1 MATTKMNTKLEM
13 KTGKKPFCKICF
25 DTKQPESVY
34 TSHYVRD
41 VPGPNGVVV
50 CPTLLQIECRYCK
63 KKGHTNSKCPI
74 LKKKQNRHWNQST
87 AHISTA
93 PTLSK
98 KPHNNV
104 FQVLEVDSTDDDDN
118 DNSSSELDDE
128 PTTTHTNPTDST
140 VDKNIKSYILALKK
154 HITATTPEP
163 TKVQYKPE
171 TPPGPPPGYYTSKC
185 WADYS
190 DSDDE

>member
-1 MATTKMNTKLEM
+1 MTTNMDTKLAM
-13 KTGKKPFCKICF
+13 KTEKKPFCKICF

-74 LKKKQNRHWNQST
+74 LKKKQNRKPLST
-87 AHISTA
+87 ASTSTA
-93 PTLSK
+93 PLLGK
-98 KPHNNV
+98 KQNKNA
-104 FQVLEVDSTDDDDN
+104 FQVLEVDSG
-118 DNSSSELDDE
+118 DDE
-128 PTTTHTNPTDST
+128 DEIDNKLTTTHTNSTDST
-140 VDKNIKSYILALKK
+140 AGKSYIMALKK
-154 HITATTPEP
+154 PIAATPEP

-171 TPPGPPPGYYTSKC
+171 TPPGPPPGYYESKS

-190 DSDDE
+190 DSDDDDDDE